1 VTTNRAL
8 IFPAFFCLVC
18 LMTAPTQAADP
29 AGAQATKP
37 QAPAIQIEMVQV
49 ADIWIPAEFTYSIY
63 EHLVEQVVRS
73 GGFQKVFRAGDR
85 QAEGA
90 ADVVVLRTK
99 VEKFKEGSQMKREMT
114 TVLGA
119 TRIDVSATVST
130 RDGRVLLEKNIQGK
144 VLFFG
149 QNLSATRDL
158 AKRIAK
164 LLNQNIETLERPVS
178 R

>member
-1 VTTNRAL
+1 MTRSCAL
-8 IFPAFFCLVC
+8 LILAALSVAA
-18 LMTAPTQAADP
+18 APTGAADANTP
-29 AGAQATKP
+29 QATKP

-49 ADIWIPAEFTYSIY
+49 ADVWIPAEFTYSIY
-63 EHLVEQVVRS
+63 EHLVEQLTRS
-73 GGFQKVFRAGDR
+73 GAFQKVFRAGDR

-90 ADVVVLRTK
+90 ADVVLLRTK
-99 VEKFKEGSQMKREMT
+99 VEKFKEGSQLKREMT

-119 TRIDVSATVST
+119 TRIDVSANVST
-130 RDGRVLLEKNIQGK
+130 RDGHVLLEKNIQGK